1 MLRKGEN
8 CESPSP
14 KSNTPRLGSCRFQGT
29 YTSTVLSP
37 AALYCRSRVLQY
49 WGCTLQQYSTVQ
61 YSTVQY
67 STVQY
72 WGCTLQQRVRGYWGT
87 LWCGDL
93 K

>member
-1 MLRKGEN
+1 M
-8 CESPSP
+8 
-14 KSNTPRLGSCRFQGT
+14 
-29 YTSTVLSP
+29 SP

-49 WGCTLQQYSTVQ
+49 WGRTLQQYSTVQ

-87 LWCGDL
+87 L
-93 K
+93 